1 MESTAW
7 PPPACCGGEDGKK
20 GRDDSNLGDWL
31 GCQTKLSSSWY
42 SRLSFIFPIVQLL
55 GQPAHYLHSCQHFQV
70 ANRDKQA
77 HPSALTSIVA
87 VYYWIY
93 TIIPKSSSTQP
104 PQTVLPPSTSEGTAL
119 LTGGRPGGGLQG
131 QDEQLARMAPRE
143 LRGNLLSCTYHQ
155 HGRQGNRQ
163 WILSHMAFR
172 LICTVCCKHD
182 RNGSFSINIPTSSTF
197 LEEAT
202 YMIPVRSDDMA
213 VVLIRYILKFRA
225 LSNKYL
231 CICIA

>member
-1 MESTAW
+1 MRKRLESTAW

-20 GRDDSNLGDWL
+20 GRDDSNLGHWL

-119 LTGGRPGGGLQG
+119 LTGGRPGGGTAWAGWAACPYGPPGAPGQPAELHLPSAWETGQQAMDFIPYGFQTDLHSMLQ
-131 QDEQLARMAPRE
+131 
-143 LRGNLLSCTYHQ
+143 T
-155 HGRQGNRQ
+155 
-163 WILSHMAFR
+163 W
-172 LICTVCCKHD
+172 
-182 RNGSFSINIPTSSTF
+182 
-197 LEEAT
+197 
-202 YMIPVRSDDMA
+202 
-213 VVLIRYILKFRA
+213 
-225 LSNKYL
+225 
-231 CICIA
+231 

>member
-20 GRDDSNLGDWL
+20 GRDDSNLGHWL
-31 GCQTKLSSSWY
+31 GCQTKLSSSGTHVCMNVIHV
-42 SRLSFIFPIVQLL
+42 SFIFPIVQPL

-77 HPSALTSIVA
+77 HPSALTSIVE

-119 LTGGRPGGGLQG
+119 LTGGRPGGDCRG
-131 QDEQLARMAPRE
+131 RMSSLPV
-143 LRGNLLSCTYHQ
+143 
-155 HGRQGNRQ
+155 
-163 WILSHMAFR
+163 WPP
-172 LICTVCCKHD
+172 
-182 RNGSFSINIPTSSTF
+182 GSSR
-197 LEEAT
+197 AT
-202 YMIPVRSDDMA
+202 
-213 VVLIRYILKFRA
+213 
-225 LSNKYL
+225 
-231 CICIA
+231 C